1 VPVAQLERTAGRK
14 RLATRT
20 KVEQQEIV
28 AETMQLGKAHRI
40 ASVTGNLAARAESLT
55 LPYQHDSTRIAVSRT
70 CPDCHNTYDDEILH
84 CPEDGRGLSDI
95 PAVDDLIGRTVGSYR
110 VEKLLGKGGMGCVYM
125 GVHPGIGSRVAIKFL
140 HPQFSHDEKIVDR
153 FFNEARAVNVIGHD
167 NILKILDLNVTD
179 DNRHYFVMEF
189 LHGRPL
195 QALLR
200 NNMAVPLDVA
210 GPILVQVCDALEAAH
225 KRGIVHRDLKPDNVY
240 LISMKGKKNF
250 VKVVDFG
257 IARVTD
263 DAGISTGK
271 TQTGM
276 VMGTPAYM
284 SPEQGSGASN
294 KIDGRSDVYSLG
306 VMMFQLA
313 TGRLPFPGSN
323 FGEVLIGHLQ
333 VPPPQPRSLNAQIPE
348 AYEAVILKCMQKKQE
363 DRYASMKE
371 LKHAIEACMDQLH
384 ISKELPHTDDT
395 DTDTQLQP
403 VDVRPPS
410 YPGART
416 PGRVTGPGSKN
427 RISNPNARPG
437 GPRPA
442 ARPAGAMARTSQ
454 PPTRFTPAPQRQPG
468 RSPLFASIGVLAA
481 VAVGVGAFVV
491 LRRSDAPPLP
501 APVRAQAEIVRTE
514 ETPVFLSVVSEPLDA
529 DVIATWKDGEK
540 RGAAPLSLEVP
551 RNAKVHFE
559 FRKSG
564 FLDYAMDVIAD
575 QPQTVQAVLK
585 AVPRAPQPV
594 AAEEQR
600 QPEKKRKKDRAPKEP
615 DGVVD
620 VLGDLK

>member
-1 VPVAQLERTAGRK
+1 
-14 RLATRT
+14 
-20 KVEQQEIV
+20 
-28 AETMQLGKAHRI
+28 
-40 ASVTGNLAARAESLT
+40 
-55 LPYQHDSTRIAVSRT
+55 VSRT

-84 CPEDGRGLSDI
+84 CPEDGRGLSDL
-95 PAVDDLIGRTVGSYR
+95 PATDDLIGRTVGSYR
-110 VEKLLGKGGMGCVYM
+110 VEKLLGKGGMGSVYM

-140 HPQFSHDEKIVDR
+140 HPQFSHDEKIVER

-179 DNRHYFVMEF
+179 DQRHYFVMEF

-200 NNMAVPLDVA
+200 HNVQVPLEVA
-210 GPILVQVCDALEAAH
+210 GPIVVQICDALEAAH

-263 DAGISTGK
+263 DAGVSTGK

-323 FGEVLIGHLQ
+323 FGEVLIGHIQ
-333 VPPPQPRSLNAQIPE
+333 VPPPQPRSLNPQIPE
-348 AYEAVILKCMQKKQE
+348 PFEAIILKCLQKKQE

-371 LKHAIEACMDQLH
+371 LKHALEACMDQLK
-384 ISKELPHTDDT
+384 ISKELPHADDS
-395 DTDTQLQP
+395 DTELHPIETT
-403 VDVRPPS
+403 RTPS
-410 YPGART
+410 FPGPRT
-416 PGRVTGPGSKN
+416 PGRPTGPISRN
-427 RISNPNARPG
+427 RVPAQPARP
-437 GPRPA
+437 PANRPQ
-442 ARPAGAMARTSQ
+442 ARPSGAPARKSQ
-454 PPTRFTPAPQRQPG
+454 PPTQLTPPPRQKGKTALFTG
-468 RSPLFASIGVLAA
+468 IGVLVVAA
-481 VAVGVGAFVV
+481 AGVAGYAI
-491 LRRSDAPPLP
+491 LRPDP
-501 APVRAQAEIVRTE
+501 APVVPVRKTE
-514 ETPVFLSVVSEPLDA
+514 VVPVKPQPAGPVFLSVVSEPLDA
-529 DVIATWKDGEK
+529 DVVASWKDGGEK
-540 RGAAPLSLEVP
+540 RGSAPFSLEVP
-551 RNAKVHFE
+551 KNARVHFE
-559 FRKSG
+559 FRKAG
-564 FLDYAMDVIAD
+564 YADYAMDVIAD
-575 QPQTVQAVLK
+575 QPQTVTASLK
-585 AVPRAPQPV
+585 PLPKPAEV
-594 AAEEQR
+594 AAASERKPE
-600 QPEKKRKKDRAPKEP
+600 PEKKKSSHRRAPKAP

-620 VLGDLK
+620 VLDELK